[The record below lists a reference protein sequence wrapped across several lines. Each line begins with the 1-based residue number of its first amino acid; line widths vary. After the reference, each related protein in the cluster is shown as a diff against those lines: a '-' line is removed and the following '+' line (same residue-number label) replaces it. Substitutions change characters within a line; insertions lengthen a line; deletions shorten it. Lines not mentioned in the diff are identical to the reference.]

1 MSYVLH
7 IWEQPAG
14 QPWPSSIEEANSA
27 LTSLSRKTTGQNPKF
42 LALATRLT
50 ARYPCICSPEAE
62 EMPESEWAWSD
73 GPLDGKTE
81 HAKYSI
87 GLNTDMLK
95 KARQFVFDQALQLE
109 LNIMDEQAGQVL
121 LANGRLLF

>member
-1 MSYVLH
+1 
-7 IWEQPAG
+7 
-14 QPWPSSIEEANSA
+14 
-27 LTSLSRKTTGQNPKF
+27 LTSLSGKITGQNPKF
-42 LALATRLT
+42 LVLAARLT

-62 EMPESEWAWSD
+62 EMPESELAWSD

-95 KARQFVFDQALQLE
+95 KVRQFVFDQALQLE
-109 LNIMDEQAGQVL
+109 LNTMDEQAGQAL
-121 LANGRLLF
+121 LANGRLLY